1 MAKLTFCGAEV
12 NESNAATLTRA
23 RAVCNEL
30 WHRLCALDCT
40 HCSTPMQLG
49 NRGGA
54 PRIRAAWY
62 SVGIKATCK
71 GHAKPRADCE
81 RRTARPP
88 GVDGTTMRHAEA
100 VPRVGTSVVTRGVC
114 ILDYLCTC
122 TSLLHCEART
132 RARTLVLYH
141 VARSL
146 CFLRGFAWVQQR
158 TTVCVAEVL
167 AVVVIPSRQVE
178 AGLESSWFH
187 LVVAAC
193 VIERVVLQPY

>member
-114 ILDYLCTC
+114 ILDPHTLSQ
-122 TSLLHCEART
+122 TSQRHTYR
-132 RARTLVLYH
+132 RASHIMHTASCAL
-141 VARSL
+141 SL
-146 CFLRGFAWVQQR
+146 SRHLRNQS
-158 TTVCVAEVL
+158 TVHACL
-167 AVVVIPSRQVE
+167 
-178 AGLESSWFH
+178 SSY
-187 LVVAAC
+187 
-193 VIERVVLQPY
+193 P

>member
-114 ILDYLCTC
+114 ILDYFVFRPV
-122 TSLLHCEART
+122 SGMLHRGPAVCLIQMVQSR
-132 RARTLVLYH
+132 
-141 VARSL
+141 RSL
-146 CFLRGFAWVQQR
+146 SRETVAGADAAPGIARRRHLDGNTQR
-158 TTVCVAEVL
+158 IVLSVTV
-167 AVVVIPSRQVE
+167 
-178 AGLESSWFH
+178 
-187 LVVAAC
+187 
-193 VIERVVLQPY
+193 

>member
-1 MAKLTFCGAEV
+1 MGERFFDPMAKLTFCGADV

-114 ILDYLCTC
+114 ILDQLVGPPPPPPLRLPVPPPVRAGALCLWPWQ
-122 TSLLHCEART
+122 TSHWPARASTLQLAHCWR
-132 RARTLVLYH
+132 R
-141 VARSL
+141 
-146 CFLRGFAWVQQR
+146 LRRGW
-158 TTVCVAEVL
+158 
-167 AVVVIPSRQVE
+167 
-178 AGLESSWFH
+178 
-187 LVVAAC
+187 
-193 VIERVVLQPY
+193 